1 MKRTLILAVL
11 TLLASGAP
19 AAQFNVGSGA
29 SVDLGT
35 GSLDLGCADLDV
47 TGTFSSGTSGITQA
61 RDVTIAPAGIVNG
74 ESATLE
80 VTGDWDNT
88 GTFNAGT
95 GTVQMVDGCSL
106 ASAVINGNTT
116 FNNLAMSTSSG
127 FLYTFTSG
135 SATDVSSDFEKS
147 GASGNLLT
155 IRASAA
161 GFAASLNANGTISGN
176 GFVDVMDNR
185 ATSSPI
191 LLGPDGVKGSN
202 SNGWFLASTIPMLP
216 PIGLAALGAG
226 LLWRTRRALGLRR

>member
-1 MKRTLILAVL
+1 MNRVLILAVL
-11 TLLASGAP
+11 TLLTSGAH
-19 AAQFNVGSGA
+19 AAEFNVGSGA
-29 SVDLGT
+29 SIDLGT

-61 RDVTIAPAGIVNG
+61 RDVVIAPAGIVNG

-80 VTGDWDNT
+80 VAGDWDNT

-106 ASAVINGNTT
+106 ASAVINGDTN
-116 FNNLAMSTSSG
+116 FNNLAMSTSTG

-135 SATDVSSDFEKS
+135 STTDVDGDFEKS

-155 IRASAA
+155 IRASAS
-161 GFAASLNANGTISGN
+161 GFAAFLNVNSSVSGN

-185 ATSSPI
+185 ATSNPI
-191 LLGPDGVKGSN
+191 LLGPDGLKGTN
-202 SNGWFLASTIPMLP
+202 SNGWFLASAIPVLGP
-216 PIGLAALGAG
+216 LGLTALGAG